1 MEERRAEHRSAVVT
15 GAGAGIGRGV
25 LERLAADGWLVVGV
39 ELVPELAADAG
50 TWLEQRAAGRM
61 VIGDAADR
69 DVLADAVAQARA
81 LAPLGGFVANAAVV
95 ATDSVHVPEPE
106 KVRRL
111 VRLNLEGTYWGCP
124 EAVRA
129 FLDQRTGGAIVTIS
143 SLHASVAFPGWAAYE
158 MSKGGVEALTRNLAV
173 EYGPVGIRA
182 NTVAP
187 GAIWT
192 PWNAEM
198 VARSDDPAA
207 AEAGLAAHAVLGRY
221 GRPDEIAAVVAFL
234 LSDAASF
241 VTGAVVPV
249 DGGATARS
257 MPIATDP
264 DLLARAGRI

>member
-1 MEERRAEHRSAVVT
+1 MGERAADRRSVVVT
-15 GAGAGIGRGV
+15 GAGVGIGRGV
-25 LERLAADGWLVVGV
+25 LERLATDGWAVVGV
-39 ELVPELAADAG
+39 ELVPELAADAAA
-50 TWLEQRAAGRM
+50 WLARRTAGRM
-61 VIGDAADR
+61 VVGDAADR
-69 DVLADAVAQARA
+69 AVLADAVAQARS
-81 LAPLGGFVANAAVV
+81 LAPLGGWVANAGVV
-95 ATDSVHVPEPE
+95 ATDSVHLPEPE
-106 KVRRL
+106 KVGRL
-111 VRLNLEGTYWGCP
+111 VRLNLEGTYWGCS

-129 FLDQRTGGAIVTIS
+129 FLDQGTGGAIVTIS

-192 PWNAEM
+192 PWNADM
-198 VARSDDPAA
+198 VARSDDPIA

-221 GRPDEIAAVVAFL
+221 GQPDEIAAVVAFL
-234 LSDAASF
+234 LSDQASF

-257 MPIATDP
+257 MPIPTDP
-264 DLLARAGRI
+264 ALLARAGRT